1 MKKPK
6 EPSKKKTDPF
16 SIQGR
21 VWFQRGGKT
30 YLAWGRVVL
39 LERIR
44 EYGSL
49 SAAAR
54 SMEMSYRHAWELLDK
69 INALAP
75 SPLVIKK
82 IGGKSGGGM
91 TLTPEGERAIRE
103 FWKTVKR
110 LETWLEQETGR
121 SEIWGNDKQSE

>member
-1 MKKPK
+1 MKKK
-6 EPSKKKTDPF
+6 DLLKRKDDPF
-16 SIQGR
+16 SVQGR
-21 VWFQRGGKT
+21 VWYQRGEKT

-110 LETWLEQETGR
+110 LETWLEQESGR
-121 SEIWGNDKQSE
+121 SEIWGTKEESE